1 MALTFSSLTEQTAGH
16 KRKITG
22 LLAITAGGGTVTAA
36 ALGLTQLDTFDAK
49 PTGGYVFDFVPST
62 GVLTAR
68 YADYDAVADGVLIA
82 HGAAAVSNIP
92 VEAEGY

>member
-1 MALTFSSLTEQTAGH
+1 MAVSFSNVEHNTAGA
-16 KRKITG
+16 KRKVTAVM
-22 LLAITAGGGTVTAA
+22 AITTGSETITAA
-36 ALGLTQLDTFDAK
+36 PLGLTQLDSFRAE
-49 PTGGYVFDFVPST
+49 PTGGYVFDFVKST

-82 HGAAAVSNIP
+82 HSAASVSNIA